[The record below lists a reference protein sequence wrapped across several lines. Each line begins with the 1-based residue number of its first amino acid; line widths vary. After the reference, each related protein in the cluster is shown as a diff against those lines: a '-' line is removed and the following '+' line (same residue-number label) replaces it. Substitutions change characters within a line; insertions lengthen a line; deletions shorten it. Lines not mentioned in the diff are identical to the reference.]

1 MLRGLEDYCF
11 GGSVNF
17 CPSCG
22 NALTGNQP
30 KFCGE
35 CGALLQGAEQET
47 HSQPTSESAEQADT
61 LMGPEFYDSMAP
73 FHDGDRNWRATLG
86 ERTIA
91 FAEEWFGHPTVS
103 TADLFGQVDPEVGAS
118 LLEQGAW
125 EGNTSLST
133 SFVLLPHGFE
143 TGQTPNPRVDEVV
156 PWQQAECGRRV
167 MDVISSQGLA
177 MAPANDR
184 IAGWWPTPGGGT
196 CVQFACVMAAVNGVE
211 YLHWYAIP
219 LASLGTMLDNEVARV
234 ALTASIPSLLQ
245 TVTYLAECPTP
256 MEPALASAGGGRGQ
270 VLYGPQSGA
279 MGLPIPVTAL
289 VMKDDSE
296 SAGYYALD
304 QSTGLVQPY
313 PSGGAIIHG
322 YAIPLDGGDYLLSR
336 GIQIATSSAVRFA
349 AILEDGY
356 TNYTE
361 GESSFHSMLWS
372 QAGAITGSDQ
382 MWVPTSLM

>member
-1 MLRGLEDYCF
+1 M
-11 GGSVNF
+11 NF

-22 NALTGNQP
+22 KALTGSQP

-35 CGALLQGAEQET
+35 CSARLQGVEQET

-73 FHDGDRNWRATLG
+73 FHDGDRNWRAALG

-91 FAEEWFGHPTVS
+91 FAEEWFGQPTVS

-143 TGQTPNPRVDEVV
+143 TGQTPNPRVDQVI
-156 PWQQAECGRRV
+156 PWQQAECGQRV
-167 MDVISSQGLA
+167 MDVIASQGLA
-177 MAPANDR
+177 MAQANDR
-184 IAGWWPTPGGGT
+184 IVGWWPTPGGGA
-196 CVQFACVMAAVNGVE
+196 CVQFASIMAAVNGLE
-211 YLHWYAIP
+211 YLYWYAIP
-219 LASLGTMLDNEVARV
+219 LASLGTMMDNEVARV

-256 MEPALASAGGGRGQ
+256 LEPALFSGGGGRGQ
-270 VLYGPQSGA
+270 VLYGSKGSDVD
-279 MGLPIPVTAL
+279 LPIPVTGLA
-289 VMKDDSE
+289 MTGDSE
-296 SAGYYALD
+296 SAGYNALD
-304 QSTGLVQPY
+304 QSTGQVQTY
-313 PSGGAIIHG
+313 PSGGAITHG
-322 YAIPLDGGDYLLSR
+322 YSISLDGGDYMLSR
-336 GIQIATSSAVRFA
+336 GIQVATSSAVRTA

-356 TNYTE
+356 TNHTE

-372 QAGAITGSDQ
+372 QVGAITGSDQ